1 MNSLISR
8 VSVMFRDCSFPVY
21 VYLPDQGAFYQV
33 VAGQHEKVPVPVTMR
48 SYLDSDETFFQSF
61 KKGETMMSFYFLRS
75 VHEGE
80 RVVIMI
86 NSDKN
91 RKHLNAVARSFYGVM
106 EEAQE
111 SVRVLRHSRMK
122 MMKLLDGLKMPL
134 FSVSSDYLIINANK
148 ALADFLGTTN
158 IPQIIGKKC
167 YEVIHGR
174 SEPCSFCRMA
184 EIIAGENVGSQN
196 IRIDKENET
205 QHFEHHMFPV
215 YDQAGELNEFGEFMF
230 DITENFHLVQ
240 SIEKYKERVKTFQK
254 AEVDK
259 MNEIG
264 DLKKAY
270 KDLEKNYD
278 EVFLKNRKMSKALE
292 KLFADDNINELLK
305 LRQENKDIKN
315 KLVRSA
321 TALKNFQSTLELQQ
335 EKYND
340 LSKRTVYQLERL
352 INTVNKKSVVTDK
365 ELGTLL
371 KMVTDEIKSV
381 RRHLKLEAPPE
392 SD

>member
-1 MNSLISR
+1 MNTLISR
-8 VSVMFRDCSFPVY
+8 ISVLFRECSFPVY
-21 VYLPDQGAFYQV
+21 VYLPDSGDFYQV

-48 SYLDSDETFFQSF
+48 GYLDTEDMYFQSF
-61 KKGETMMSFYFLRS
+61 KKGDNLMSFYFLRS
-75 VHEGE
+75 VQEGQ
-80 RVVIMI
+80 RVVVMI

-91 RKHLNAVARSFYGVM
+91 RYNLNAVARSFNSVVV
-106 EEAQE
+106 EAQE

-134 FSVSSDYLIINANK
+134 FSVSGEYQIINVNK
-148 ALADFLGTTN
+148 ALADFLGIAN
-158 IPQIIGKKC
+158 IPEIIGKKC

-174 SEPCSFCRMA
+174 TEPCAFCRMA
-184 EIIAGENVGSQN
+184 ELMTGESVGTQN
-196 IRIDKENET
+196 IRIEKNGGT
-205 QHFEHHMFPV
+205 RHFEHHMFPV
-215 YDQAGELNEFGEFMF
+215 YDQTGELNEFGEFMF
-230 DITENFHLVQ
+230 DITENFQLVQ
-240 SIEKYKERVKTFQK
+240 SIEKYKERVKSFQK

-292 KLFADDNINELLK
+292 KLFSDDNINELLK

-371 KMVTDEIKSV
+371 KMVTDEIKSI

-392 SD
+392 QD

>member
-1 MNSLISR
+1 
-8 VSVMFRDCSFPVY
+8 
-21 VYLPDQGAFYQV
+21 
-33 VAGQHEKVPVPVTMR
+33 
-48 SYLDSDETFFQSF
+48 
-61 KKGETMMSFYFLRS
+61 MMSFYFLRS

-352 INTVNKKSVVTDK
+352 INTVIKNTVVTARS
-365 ELGTLL
+365 LGRCS
-371 KMVTDEIKSV
+371 KW
-381 RRHLKLEAPPE
+381 
-392 SD
+392 

>member
-1 MNSLISR
+1 MNTLISR
-8 VSVMFRDCSFPVY
+8 ISVLFRECSFPVY
-21 VYLPDQGAFYQV
+21 VYLPDSGEFYQV
-33 VAGQHEKVPVPVTMR
+33 VSGQHEKVPVPVTMR
-48 SYLDSDETFFQSF
+48 GYLDTDDIYFQSF
-61 KKGETMMSFYFLRS
+61 KKGDNLMSFYFLRS
-75 VHEGE
+75 VQEGQ
-80 RVVIMI
+80 RVVVMI

-91 RKHLNAVARSFYGVM
+91 RHNLNAVARSFNGVVI
-106 EEAQE
+106 EAQE

-134 FSVSSDYLIINANK
+134 FSVSGEYQIINVNK
-148 ALADFLGTTN
+148 ALADFLGIAS
-158 IPQIIGKKC
+158 IPEIIGKKC

-174 SEPCSFCRMA
+174 TEPCAFCRMA
-184 EIIAGENVGSQN
+184 ELMTGESVGTQN
-196 IRIDKENET
+196 IRIEKNGET
-205 QHFEHHMFPV
+205 RHFEHHMFPV
-215 YDQAGELNEFGEFMF
+215 YDQTGELNEFGEFMF
-230 DITENFHLVQ
+230 DITENFQLVQ
-240 SIEKYKERVKTFQK
+240 SIEKYKERVKSFQK

-292 KLFADDNINELLK
+292 KLFSDDNINELLK
-305 LRQENKDIKN
+305 LRQENKDVKN

-371 KMVTDEIKSV
+371 KMVTDEIKSI

-392 SD
+392 QD